1 MKETIRIVAPAENE
15 APAGS
20 AAENPAENTAESASE
35 NAASASAAPTP
46 SPAPGVL
53 QIANDADVLA
63 LAAEG
68 ALQGVTC
75 IELNFP
81 KFTDGR
87 AYSQAVL
94 LRRRLGFT
102 GELRATGDVLI
113 DQLLLMQR
121 SGFTS
126 AVLAAGVNAEA
137 APRQFV
143 VFDEFY
149 QGDAQQPRPHFAR
162 EAE

>member
-1 MKETIRIVAPAENE
+1 MKETIRIVAPAESKD
-15 APAGS
+15 PAGS
-20 AAENPAENTAESASE
+20 AAENPAENTAENASE
-35 NAASASAAPTP
+35 SAASASA
-46 SPAPGVL
+46 APGVL